1 MWKSKLREGLMLM
14 FNNEPGTFLT
24 EGSGGAVRKSANFLK
39 RVVLITLFCAL
50 GFMLS
55 APSLVQAEDLQQGT
69 PAEQPSANVQPA
81 SAAAP
86 AGHKTSAVTE
96 NKVPAKANTRAGDGL
111 EISPEIIGQGVGEGN
126 IEAPTINNVFYKA
139 TTISGKKLHRDRV
152 DGKIV
157 RATVHVTLKDKNGK
171 VKATVSVT
179 PKSGSTWSVKLP
191 AGVEVAEGDTVT
203 AYQELNDVKSPEVTA
218 DAEPSKADQ
227 ITLTMPVGE
236 IWIEQTVA
244 NIVNDEEKAEAAA
257 MLKAVN
263 PGIFNDKTKID
274 FSIGGVGDKTAYY
287 EITYDDGSKTGKLS
301 APDLKIKQVTET
313 SRGVSIS
320 DITVVDNVIKGK
332 LEGDGPF
339 GDIKVQII
347 LKVRTPGFGDEDS
360 SNPEIKKQKCT
371 TDKNSSDPVDA
382 IVNSETGE
390 FTYTLGGSDSLTADQ
405 VVGVSVKEKN
415 KFKSCGTS
423 SVKLPTPKKTDVR
436 DSRKLTKDDKT
447 AIIKAI
453 KEAYTVNGKSKL
465 PNGTGDWDGVPAVIQ
480 FDDSGNVKIFRGN
493 DVAGT
498 WDPNNNYKFVP
509 EKNEDGSYKIN
520 DGAKPTTTIPA
531 KDLVKNIA
539 PKSPG
544 IEVDTDKGEV
554 TITPPAYTEPGEDT
568 DLASYTFTYND
579 ASGAEKTVT
588 ATRTVDEASGKTT
601 WTADNAKV
609 DANTGVITLSV
620 EDIEVGGTITATAK
634 DNGGLEGDT
643 DKLDSTEKTQTL
655 ETATVSY
662 DRNGGTGE
670 MTGKT
675 VNKGSKYK
683 ILANTFTAPA
693 NEKFKTWKIGQTE
706 YSAGDEITVKEDT
719 TIKAIWQD
727 IEVKVSY
734 NPNGGSGDMEG
745 KTLKKGSKYT
755 LLESSFKA
763 PDENHEFKAWEVD
776 GQEVPAGTEIT
787 VDKDTEVKAVWK
799 KIQVKVTY
807 DANGGSGTMDG
818 KTVDK
823 GSNYMV
829 LANAFTAPDDT
840 QEFDT
845 WEVNGEKVKPG
856 TEIKADKDTVI
867 KAIWKKIQVNVTYDA
882 NGGSGEMTGA
892 TVDKGSNYTV
902 LPNGFKAPDDTQ
914 EFDTWEVNGEK
925 VAPGSK
931 IKADKDTV
939 IKALW
944 KKIQVNVTYDA
955 NGGEGTMEGKTLDK
969 GGTYKLLAST
979 FTAPKNKEFKAWE
992 IDGKEEAPDTEIT
1005 VNKDTTVKAIWKDIK
1020 VDINFDP
1027 GEGSGTMDKATVK
1040 KGSKFK
1046 LPDSKFEAPKNK
1058 EFKGWKIGEKE
1069 YQVGDEITVNGNT
1082 TITALWKDKPV
1093 PPSTTPGKDKPGNQA
1108 KPQPKPQN
1116 QNPAAAGNLS
1126 KTGANGMYSL
1136 YASLLLLA
1144 TGGLFLISLRRR
1156 NQR

>member
-1 MWKSKLREGLMLM
+1 MCKSKLREGLMLM

-39 RVVLITLFCAL
+39 RAALITLFCAL

-81 SAAAP
+81 SAADP
-86 AGHKTSAVTE
+86 AGHKTSAAPE
-96 NKVPAKANTRAGDGL
+96 NKPAAKANTRADDGL

-126 IEAPTINNVFYKA
+126 IEAPTINTVFYKA
-139 TTISGKKLHRDRV
+139 TTISGKNLHRDRV

-157 RATVHVTLKDKNGK
+157 RATVHVTLKDKDGK
-171 VKATVSVT
+171 KKATVSVT
-179 PKSGSTWSVKLP
+179 PTSGKTWSVKLP

-203 AYQELNDVKSPEVTA
+203 AYQELNNVKSPEVTA
-218 DAEPSKADQ
+218 KAQPSKADQ
-227 ITLTMPVGE
+227 ITLTMPEGE

-287 EITYDDGSKTGKLS
+287 EITYDDGSKTGKLP

-339 GDIKVQII
+339 GGIKVQII

-360 SNPEIKKQKCT
+360 SNPENKKQKCT

-436 DSRKLTKDDKT
+436 DSRKLTEDDKT
-447 AIIKAI
+447 AIKNAI

-465 PNGTGDWDGVPAVIQ
+465 PNGTGYWDGVPAVIQ
-480 FDDSGNVKIFRGN
+480 FDDSGNVKIFSGN
-493 DVAGT
+493 DVKGN
-498 WDPNNNYKFVP
+498 WDNGGNFVP
-509 EKNEDGSYKIN
+509 EKNDDGSYKIN
-520 DGAKPTTTIPA
+520 DGAEPTTTIPA
-531 KDLVKNIA
+531 EDLVKNIA
-539 PKSPG
+539 PKSPA
-544 IEVDTDKGEV
+544 IAVDTDKGEV
-554 TITPPAYTEPGEDT
+554 TITPPAYKNPGDDT
-568 DLASYTFTYND
+568 DLASYTFTYTD

-601 WTADNAKV
+601 WTADNSKV

-620 EDIEVGGTITATAK
+620 EKIELAGTIKATAK

-643 DKLDSTEKTQTL
+643 DKLDSDPATKKL

-662 DRNGGTGE
+662 DANKGTGE
-670 MTGKT
+670 MEGKT

-683 ILANTFTAPA
+683 ILDN
-693 NEKFKTWKIGQTE
+693 K
-706 YSAGDEITVKEDT
+706 
-719 TIKAIWQD
+719 
-727 IEVKVSY
+727 
-734 NPNGGSGDMEG
+734 
-745 KTLKKGSKYT
+745 
-755 LLESSFKA
+755 FKA
-763 PDENHEFKAWEVD
+763 PDDTQEFKAWEVD
-776 GQEVPAGTEIT
+776 SEEVAAGKEIT
-787 VDKDTEVKAVWK
+787 VT
-799 KIQVKVTY
+799 
-807 DANGGSGTMDG
+807 
-818 KTVDK
+818 
-823 GSNYMV
+823 
-829 LANAFTAPDDT
+829 
-840 QEFDT
+840 
-845 WEVNGEKVKPG
+845 
-856 TEIKADKDTVI
+856 KDTVI
-867 KAIWKKIQVNVTYDA
+867 KAIWKKIPVTVSYDA
-882 NGGSGEMTGA
+882 NGGSGEMKSA
-892 TVDKGSNYTV
+892 TVDKGSEYTV

-1027 GEGSGTMDKATVK
+1027 GEGSGTMEKKTVK
-1040 KGSKFK
+1040 KGSKFE
-1046 LPDSKFEAPKNK
+1046 LPPSGFKAPQNK

-1069 YQVGDEITVNGNT
+1069 YQVGDEITVNGDVT
-1082 TITALWKDKPV
+1082 VKALWKDKPV

-1144 TGGLFLISLRRR
+1144 TGGLFLISRRRR

>member
-1 MWKSKLREGLMLM
+1 MCKSKLREGLMLM

-39 RVVLITLFCAL
+39 RAVLITLFCAL

-55 APSLVQAEDLQQGT
+55 APSLVQAEDLQEGT

-81 SAAAP
+81 SAADP

-96 NKVPAKANTRAGDGL
+96 NKPAAKADTQAGDGL
-111 EISPEIIGQGVGEGN
+111 EISPVIIGQGVGEGN

-157 RATVHVTLKDKNGK
+157 RATVHVTLKDKNGN

-203 AYQELNDVKSPEVTA
+203 AYQELNNVKSPEVTA
-218 DAEPSKADQ
+218 NAEPSKADQ

-287 EITYDDGSKTGKLS
+287 EITYDDGSKTGKLP

-436 DSRKLTKDDKT
+436 DSRKLTKDEKT

-453 KEAYTVNGKSKL
+453 KEAYTVNGESKL

-544 IEVDTDKGEV
+544 IAVDTDKGEV
-554 TITPPAYTEPGEDT
+554 TITPPAYKDPGDDT
-568 DLASYTFTYND
+568 DLLSYTFTYTD

-588 ATRTVDEASGKTT
+588 ATRTVDEASSKTT

-609 DANTGVITLSV
+609 DANTGVIALSV
-620 EDIEVGGTITATAK
+620 EKIELAGTIKATAK

-643 DKLDSTEKTQTL
+643 DKLDSDSATKKL

-662 DRNGGTGE
+662 DANKGTGE
-670 MTGKT
+670 MEGKT

-683 ILANTFTAPA
+683 ILDNR
-693 NEKFKTWKIGQTE
+693 
-706 YSAGDEITVKEDT
+706 
-719 TIKAIWQD
+719 
-727 IEVKVSY
+727 
-734 NPNGGSGDMEG
+734 
-745 KTLKKGSKYT
+745 
-755 LLESSFKA
+755 FKA
-763 PDENHEFKAWEVD
+763 PDDTQEFKAWEVD
-776 GQEVPAGTEIT
+776 SVEVAAGKEIT
-787 VDKDTEVKAVWK
+787 VT
-799 KIQVKVTY
+799 
-807 DANGGSGTMDG
+807 
-818 KTVDK
+818 
-823 GSNYMV
+823 
-829 LANAFTAPDDT
+829 
-840 QEFDT
+840 
-845 WEVNGEKVKPG
+845 
-856 TEIKADKDTVI
+856 KDTVI
-867 KAIWKKIQVNVTYDA
+867 KAIWKKIPVTVSYDA
-882 NGGSGEMTGA
+882 NGGSGEMKSA
-892 TVDKGSNYTV
+892 TVDKGSEYTV

-1040 KGSKFK
+1040 KGRKFK

-1108 KPQPKPQN
+1108 KPQPKPQK
-1116 QNPAAAGNLS
+1116 QNPAAGGNLS

-1144 TGGLFLISLRRR
+1144 TGGLFLISRRRR